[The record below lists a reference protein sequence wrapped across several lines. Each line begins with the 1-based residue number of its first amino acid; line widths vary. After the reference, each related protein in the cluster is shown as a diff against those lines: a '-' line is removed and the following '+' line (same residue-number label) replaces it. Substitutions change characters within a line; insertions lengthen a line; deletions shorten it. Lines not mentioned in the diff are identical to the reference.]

1 MGRGGMSRIRSVFR
15 DSAILRDRT
24 LRHYL
29 RTPRLLIAAA
39 LQPILFLLVFQAV
52 FKGEY
57 EQLKSLPYIEFLLPG
72 ILVQAV
78 IFGSIQTGL
87 ALAEDMKLGVMDRF
101 RTAPIS
107 PHAVLDG
114 RITADA
120 VRNTFVFIVVSI
132 TGIVLGFRFHGSIG
146 EVLLAYLL
154 VVAIGIAF
162 SWVQAYLALA
172 TRDVETMQVVGYI
185 WIFPLTFLSSA
196 FVPTKTMPDWLQK
209 FAEHQPVT
217 YVVDSVR
224 ALTKGGHV
232 AHDTIGAVVWI
243 AAILLV
249 FVPLATRRFAQ
260 LA

>member
-1 MGRGGMSRIRSVFR
+1 MSRLRSLFR
-15 DSAILRDRT
+15 DSATLRNRT
-24 LRHYL
+24 LRHYW
-29 RTPRLLIAAA
+29 RTPRLLVAAA

-57 EQLKSLPYIEFLLPG
+57 EALKNLPYIEYLLPG

-78 IFGSIQTGL
+78 IFGSTQTGV
-87 ALAEDMKLGVMDRF
+87 ALAEDMRLGVMDRF
-101 RTAPIS
+101 RTAPIAS
-107 PHAVLDG
+107 HAVLDG

-120 VRNTFVFIVVSI
+120 VRNTFVFVLVAAS
-132 TGIVLGFRFHGSIG
+132 GIVLGFRFHGSVP
-146 EVLLAYLL
+146 ETLLAFLL
-154 VVAIGIAF
+154 VVSIGVAF

-185 WIFPLTFLSSA
+185 WVFPLTFLSSA

-217 YVVDSVR
+217 YVVDAVR

-232 AHDTIGAVVWI
+232 GHDTVGAAVWI
-243 AAILLV
+243 AAIMLV
-249 FVPLATRRFAQ
+249 FVPLAIRRFAR